1 MGLQLCNA
9 HRSQISA
16 AIMFYSPETCA
27 GDGGSFEMQGW
38 WNIEPGSCALVYA
51 NDVAGLNRFW
61 YVFAHAADGA
71 FWAGQFAASVPRA
84 RFDECW
90 GAQVGG
96 ASSEFEQIGFR
107 EIDVGDA
114 NDLTLTFSG

>member
-9 HRSQISA
+9 LSA
-16 AIMFYSPETCA
+16 AIMFYNLGRCA
-27 GDGGSFEMQGW
+27 GAGGNFEMQGW

-71 FWAGQFAASVPRA
+71 FWAGQFAASVTIA
-84 RFDECW
+84 RFDNCL
-90 GAQVGG
+90 GSQVGG
-96 ASSEFEQIGFR
+96 DTSESEEIGFR

-114 NDLTLTFSG
+114 DDLTLTFTG